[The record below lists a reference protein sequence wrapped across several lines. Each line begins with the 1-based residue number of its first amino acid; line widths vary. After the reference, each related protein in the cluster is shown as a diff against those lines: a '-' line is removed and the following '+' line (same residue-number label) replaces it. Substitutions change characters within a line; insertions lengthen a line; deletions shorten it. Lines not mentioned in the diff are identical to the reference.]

1 MTTAPKF
8 FAPPAT
14 RRGFTLVE
22 LLVVIGIIALLI
34 SILLPALSRA
44 RQQANLVKCQSNLRT
59 IGQALQIYVS
69 QDKGGYCPWG
79 AAPGRAESGST
90 YTERWYESLSLMLN
104 PHDKRDETYGR
115 PSDPPRAHV
124 NPVFIDGDTQEQGKC
139 HYTANTRVM
148 PETQTD
154 LYKQDVLHL
163 PTSPV
168 NQCLATPMKLSQLR
182 PAPEI
187 AIVWDG
193 TQSSFAPGT
202 HPLLLGTAF
211 TTSRYMDPTY
221 DSRGGFYESG
231 FYFIRGMKPET
242 EMDPILCNFTK
253 DVYSNVQQGSL
264 AGVRT
269 RHIKN
274 TKANILFADG
284 HVEAHVGKECVRRM
298 FCTPPPQ

>member
-1 MTTAPKF
+1 
-8 FAPPAT
+8 
-14 RRGFTLVE
+14 

-44 RQQANLVKCQSNLRT
+44 RQQANLVKCQANLRT
-59 IGQALQIYVS
+59 IGQALQMYVA
-69 QDKGGYCPWG
+69 QDKFGYCPWG
-79 AAPGRAESGST
+79 AAPARVDNEGS

-104 PHDKRDETYGR
+104 PHDKRDNTYGIAGQ
-115 PSDPPRAHV
+115 PPRAHV
-124 NPVFIDGDTQEQGKC
+124 NPVFRDSDTQEQGTC
-139 HYTANTRVM
+139 HYTCNTRVM
-148 PETQTD
+148 SEGQTD
-154 LYKQDVLHL
+154 LYKQDVLGYKKPGSGSSWDKD
-163 PTSPV
+163 PT
-168 NQCLATPMKLSQLR
+168 LARPMKLSQVR
-182 PAPEI
+182 PASEI

-211 TTSRYMDPTY
+211 TTSRYMDPVR
-221 DSRGGFYESG
+221 DPRGGFYEQG
-231 FYFIRGMKPET
+231 FYFIRGLDPEH
-242 EMDPILCNFTK
+242 EMDPIFCNFTK